1 MSEQRGLYRSSDR
14 WIRNLSRGRCALLI
28 GLTGAASTYAL
39 HPLPLLSYSRPSII
53 ELLLVAVATGA
64 FGYLIRPFQNDPR

>member
-1 MSEQRGLYRSSDR
+1 MSEQRGLYRSFNR
-14 WIRNLSRGRCALLI
+14 WIRNLPRGRYALLV

-39 HPLPLLSYSRPSII
+39 HPLLSYSRPSII

>member
-1 MSEQRGLYRSSDR
+1 MSEQRGLYRSFDR
-14 WIRNLSRGRCALLI
+14 WIRNLSRGRYALLV
-28 GLTGAASTYAL
+28 GVTGVVFTYAL

>member
-1 MSEQRGLYRSSDR
+1 MSGPRGLYRSFDR
-14 WIRNLSRGRCALLI
+14 WIRNLSRGRYALLV
-28 GLTGAASTYAL
+28 GLTGAVFTYAL
-39 HPLPLLSYSRPSII
+39 HPLPLLSYPRPSII